1 LTVKITRLSNGIR
14 FNLRVVPKSSKN
26 ILTVMDEGV
35 VKLKINAPP
44 IDGKANLACIKF
56 LSDVFNVSKSQI
68 SIVSG
73 DKSKTKVIEVL
84 GEPEILAK
92 ILTELLMTS

>member
-1 LTVKITRLSNGIR
+1 MTVKITRLSNGIR

>member
-1 LTVKITRLSNGIR
+1 MTVKITRLSNGIR

-26 ILTVMDEGV
+26 ILSVMDEGV

-56 LSDVFNVSKSQI
+56 LSDIFNVSKSQI

-73 DKSKTKVIEVL
+73 DKSKTKVIEVS

-92 ILTELLMTS
+92 ILSELLKTS

>member
-1 LTVKITRLSNGIR
+1 MTVKITRLSNGIR

-73 DKSKTKVIEVL
+73 DKSKIKVIEVL

-92 ILTELLMTS
+92 ILSELLMTS

>member
-1 LTVKITRLSNGIR
+1 
-14 FNLRVVPKSSKN
+14 
-26 ILTVMDEGV
+26 MDEGV

-44 IDGKANLACIKF
+44 IDGKANMACIKF
-56 LSDVFNVSKSQI
+56 LSDIFNVSKSQI

-84 GEPEILAK
+84 GDPEILAK
-92 ILTELLMTS
+92 ILSELLMTS

>member
-1 LTVKITRLSNGIR
+1 MTVKITRLSNGIR

-26 ILTVMDEGV
+26 ILSVMDEGV

-44 IDGKANLACIKF
+44 IDGKANMACIKF
-56 LSDVFNVSKSQI
+56 LSDIFNVSKSQI

-84 GEPEILAK
+84 GDPEILAK
-92 ILTELLMTS
+92 ILSELLMTS

>member
-1 LTVKITRLSNGIR
+1 MTVKITRLSNGIR

-26 ILTVMDEGV
+26 ILSVIDEGV

-84 GEPEILAK
+84 GDPEILAK
-92 ILTELLMTS
+92 ILSELLKAS